1 MSEKDNAALETGFHR
16 HEHSHEAQPPHRH
29 VHHHVVERA
38 GEAPHEH
45 AHATGFER
53 LTYLSSPMH
62 ARDARAKVVS
72 AAVLVVAVVAT
83 HVMGP
88 GEFVLV
94 VALLLAVTV
103 LSRLPL
109 AAVLRRTALVLPFA
123 GAIAVFAP
131 LQAASG
137 SLDVVGGT
145 VWYAEVLGVMS
156 KAWLSVFV
164 MVLLSATTPVPDL
177 LAALRRF
184 RVPHVFLLLLAF
196 IYRYVAVLGDQIRA
210 MRTAVSSRAPGLS
223 RLRSLTLFGHLAG
236 SMFIRAYER
245 GERIHAAMLA
255 RGFDGTLPTR
265 SRSRLGAADALLVAT
280 AALAAAAIAL
290 A

>member
-1 MSEKDNAALETGFHR
+1 MADTGFHR
-16 HEHSHEAQPPHRH
+16 HEHTHEAQPPHRH

-38 GEAPHEH
+38 GETPHEH
-45 AHATGFER
+45 VHTTGFER
-53 LTYLSSPMH
+53 LTYLSSPVH
-62 ARDARAKVVS
+62 DRDARAKVVS

-83 HVMGP
+83 PLMGLP
-88 GEFVLV
+88 EFALAA
-94 VALLLAVTV
+94 ALLVAVTV
-103 LSRLPL
+103 LARLPL
-109 AAVLRRTALVLPFA
+109 GAVLKRTALVIPFA

-131 LQAASG
+131 LQAAGG
-137 SLDVVGGT
+137 SLNVGAVAGGGAA
-145 VWYAEVLGVMS
+145 WYVEVLGVLS

-164 MVLLSATTPVPDL
+164 MVLLSASTPVPDL

-184 RVPHVFLLLLAF
+184 KVPEVFLLLLSF
-196 IYRYVAVLGDQIRA
+196 IYRYVAVLGDQIHA
-210 MRTAVSSRAPGLS
+210 MRTAISSRAPGLS
-223 RLRSLTLFGHLAG
+223 RIRLLTLYGHLAG

-265 SRSRLGAADALLVAT
+265 SRTRPGSADAIFVAT
-280 AALAAAAIAL
+280 AVLAAAAIVL